1 MGRMIFVNLPTQD
14 LSAANRFYSAMGFEK
29 NPEFSDENAT
39 AWMISQDIWVM
50 SLADGFYK
58 TFLRNDDAPGYGQGV
73 RETLNCISCE
83 SSAEVDELAR
93 KAADT
98 GGAVYRQPAEEM
110 PGMYAGAVTDPDGHV
125 WELVWMQ
132 SPGGGDAAQVPTEE
146 SGE

>member
-14 LSAANRFYSAMGFEK
+14 LAAADRFYSAMGFEK
-29 NPEFSDENAT
+29 NPGFSNEDAT
-39 AWMISQDIWVM
+39 AWMITPEIWVM

-73 RETLNCISCE
+73 RETLNCISCD
-83 SSAEVDELAR
+83 SSAEVDDLAR
-93 KAADT
+93 RAADT
-98 GGAVYRQPAEEM
+98 GGAVYRAPEEVM

-125 WELVWMQ
+125 WELVWME
-132 SPGGGDAAQVPTEE
+132 SPGGDATVPTEE